1 MIKIKNIKKIN
12 HIVDNIFYNSQKMY
26 YTRLMGA
33 MDKNMDGELAR
44 TEINKGYRRTF
55 YPLFFRGDKNQDD
68 KLSYTE
74 LMSAIK

>member
-1 MIKIKNIKKIN
+1 
-12 HIVDNIFYNSQKMY
+12 MY